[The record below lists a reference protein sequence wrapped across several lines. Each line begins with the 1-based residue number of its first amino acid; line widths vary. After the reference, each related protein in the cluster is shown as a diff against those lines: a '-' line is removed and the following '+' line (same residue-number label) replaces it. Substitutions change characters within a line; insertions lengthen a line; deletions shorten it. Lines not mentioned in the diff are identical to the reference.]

1 MSGSGRHVVYKDM
14 EIGAWPNG
22 LTLDHQERRIVWTD
36 ARYGKIKCK
45 LRITF
50 WCNLQEAL
58 ILSLAV
64 LHKCSRLFFRLG
76 VILRHTI
83 KQP

>member
-36 ARYGKIKCK
+36 ARYGKF
-45 LRITF
+45 TMQM
-50 WCNLQEAL
+50 NNY
-58 ILSLAV
+58 ILVQFTRSIEF
-64 LHKCSRLFFRLG
+64 KSRCFA
-76 VILRHTI
+76 
-83 KQP
+83 

>member
-36 ARYGKIKCK
+36 ARYGKLKMQMK
-45 LRITF
+45 
-50 WCNLQEAL
+50 NY
-58 ILSLAV
+58 V
-64 LHKCSRLFFRLG
+64 LVQFTRSTEFKPRCFA
-76 VILRHTI
+76 
-83 KQP
+83 